1 MGCDESEFCAAL
13 AKLEMSGESLKAL
26 PGYEKSET
34 GAERGG
40 ILAACEF
47 ISRDSTTVPYEPI
60 DVEQYAANS
69 STYFEC
75 HAYLRRRLA
84 RWQEPSSKYDA
95 AVKDLVFA
103 AVQLRPWTWRQRD
116 DAKSLH
122 SESDARFRRE
132 TKRLL

>member
-1 MGCDESEFCAAL
+1 MPKLDEAEFCEAL
-13 AKLEMSGESLKAL
+13 AKLVMSGESLKAL

-47 ISRDSTTVPYEPI
+47 INRDSTVPCEPI
-60 DVEQYAANS
+60 DVEQYAEHS

-84 RWQEPSSKYDA
+84 RWLEPSSKYDA
-95 AVKDLVFA
+95 AAKDLAFA

-122 SESDARFRRE
+122 SEGDAKFRRE